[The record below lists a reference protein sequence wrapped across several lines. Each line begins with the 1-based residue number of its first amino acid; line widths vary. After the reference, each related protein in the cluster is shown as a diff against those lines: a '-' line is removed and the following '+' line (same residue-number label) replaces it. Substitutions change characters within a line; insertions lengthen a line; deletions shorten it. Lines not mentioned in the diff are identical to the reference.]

1 MRLRG
6 PDKITA
12 SKLLPGQSITAT
24 LRVRAGDEGRYRL
37 TSPNF
42 SYLNHTGHPHRET
55 GFAAQITV
63 DPAPVPAP
71 EPNVIAELMTA
82 ELPIGEWS
90 TLRGRISNVGDVDV
104 SELKLTLSG
113 QVSSEERGN
122 TFANHVPRRAACH
135 GGRLTTTIPNEPPP
149 RPPGRPGQPPWP
161 EPPTPWQAPRR

>member
-1 MRLRG
+1 
-6 PDKITA
+6 
-12 SKLLPGQSITAT
+12 
-24 LRVRAGDEGRYRL
+24 
-37 TSPNF
+37 
-42 SYLNHTGHPHRET
+42 
-55 GFAAQITV
+55 
-63 DPAPVPAP
+63 
-71 EPNVIAELMTA
+71 
-82 ELPIGEWS
+82 
-90 TLRGRISNVGDVDV
+90 VGDVDV